1 VATVRYFLHA
11 PAELPPAELKLPAPA
26 GAQLPDFELVFDA
39 PSTKWE
45 GRVASLHRKRGAS
58 VYGLM
63 YALTPAQLSA
73 VERWRGGDK
82 KLEVAVK
89 TDGTAKTVKAVAFQP
104 PAAARSVSGPVS
116 ETFLAALVRGAEQ
129 ARLPA
134 DYVQRLKA
142 EAEIVG
148 RVQRF
153 GRLHRLG

>member
-1 VATVRYFLHA
+1 VRYFLHA

-26 GAQLPDFELVFDA
+26 GAQLRDFELVFDA
-39 PSTKWE
+39 PSAKWD
-45 GRVASLHRKRGAS
+45 GRVAALHRKRGAS

-73 VERWRGGDK
+73 VERWRAGEV

-89 TDGTAKTVKAVAFQP
+89 ADGSAKAVKAVAFEP
-104 PAAARSVSGPVS
+104 PSASRSTTGPVS

-134 DYVQRLKA
+134 DYVERLKA
-142 EAEIVG
+142 EAELVQ

-153 GRLHRLG
+153 GRSHGLG